1 MSDNLD
7 PGLKRLFA
15 ETAEH
20 PADED
25 FVTAVSARTTRVY
38 RPSPMVR
45 ELAAGCLTALA
56 LAAAVGGAGLALQ
69 QGAAVIAPLITPSP
83 IGIVTGL
90 SLALAGAICVRLL
103 APLAFRR
110 P

>member
-1 MSDNLD
+1 MSDELD

-15 ETAEH
+15 ETAEA
-20 PADED
+20 PADEA
-25 FVTAVSARTTRVY
+25 FVAAVTVRTARVR
-38 RPSPMVR
+38 RPSPVVR
-45 ELAAGCLTALA
+45 QLAAGCVTALA
-56 LAAAVGGAGLALQ
+56 LGAAVGGVGLALQ
-69 QGAAVIAPLITPSP
+69 QGAQVIMPLINSSP

-103 APLAFRR
+103 APFAVRR